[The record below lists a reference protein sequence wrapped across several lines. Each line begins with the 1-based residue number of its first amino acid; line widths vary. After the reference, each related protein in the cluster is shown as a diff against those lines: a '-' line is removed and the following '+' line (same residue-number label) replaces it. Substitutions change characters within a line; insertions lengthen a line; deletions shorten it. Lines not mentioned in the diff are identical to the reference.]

1 MYIIKHAIRS
11 ISRSKGRSFL
21 IGTIIFVI
29 SASSCIALSIRAAAH
44 TAEETALD
52 GLTITAQISAN
63 RQKMMES
70 ADNQENRKEALGTIK
85 ELTLEELELYAEAES
100 VKSFYYTASASI
112 NGSSLEPIDSTG
124 VSDQGS
130 DTSSDTSKSSDS
142 PDGQQNMPE
151 EAGARPGGGKMGT
164 QGDFTITG
172 YSSDEAMTSFLN
184 GTESIK
190 SGTMFAES
198 TDDASCVI
206 SEELATYNDL
216 SVGDTIT
223 LANPNNEEETYTLT
237 ISGIYTSI
245 NNGNSFSN
253 MMGGFSTAAD
263 TANQIYV
270 SYQTLETLS
279 NSWTSLQTMLN
290 GTYTFTD
297 SEDYED
303 FQDEAYELGL
313 SEDYTI
319 SSTDLDS
326 YEQSIEPLQNLS
338 KYAGYFLI
346 VILLIGG
353 IILIVLNIFNI
364 RERKYEIGVLSA
376 IGMKKHKISLQ
387 FLTELLCITFCS
399 LIIGAGVGAVSSV
412 PLTNVLLSQQVE
424 NSAAASQEQTA
435 HFGREPGSDSHIS
448 DPTDTFSESSEIP
461 EDIPD
466 QQSSNLDGQII
477 NGMTSYIDSVSSAT
491 NFIVII
497 ELVGIGLLLTAIS
510 GLTAIVFIMRYDP
523 LRILSSRD

>member
-11 ISRSKGRSFL
+11 IFRSKGRSFL
-21 IGTIIFVI
+21 IGIIIFVI
-29 SASSCIALSIRAAAH
+29 SVSSCIALSIQAAAH

-63 RQKMMES
+63 RQKMMENAAS
-70 ADNQENRKEALGTIK
+70 QENRKEALGNME

-100 VKSFYYTASASI
+100 VKSFCYTASASV
-112 NGSSLEPIDSTG
+112 NGSSIEPVDSTG
-124 VSDQGS
+124 ISDQDS
-130 DTSSDTSKSSDS
+130 DTSSNTSETSGM
-142 PDGQQNMPE
+142 PDGHQMPE
-151 EAGARPGGGKMGT
+151 EVGGRPDGGKMGT

-172 YSSDEAMTSFLN
+172 YSSDEAMTAFLN
-184 GTESIK
+184 GTASIK
-190 SGTMFAES
+190 SGTMFTES

-223 LANPNNEEETYTLT
+223 LANPNNEKETYTLT
-237 ISGIYTSI
+237 ISGIYTSE
-245 NNGNSFSN
+245 NSGDSFSN

-290 GTYTFTD
+290 GTYTFAD
-297 SEDYED
+297 AKDYEA

-319 SSTDLDS
+319 TSTDLNS
-326 YEQSIEPLQNLS
+326 YEQSLEPLQNLS

-412 PLTNVLLSQQVE
+412 PLTNVLLSQQIE
-424 NSAAASQEQTA
+424 SSAAASQEQTA
-435 HFGREPGSDSHIS
+435 RFGREPGGDSQMS
-448 DPTDTFSESSEIP
+448 APADTFSENSEAP
-461 EDIPD
+461 SDMPD
-466 QQSSNLDGQII
+466 QQSGGLGDQIK
-477 NGMTSYIDSVSSAT
+477 NGMTNYIDSVSSAT

-497 ELVGIGLLLTAIS
+497 ELVGIGLFLTVIS

-523 LRILSSRD
+523 LKILSNRD